1 MQMKKVSR
9 TFKMYTVTLLSIAM
23 LSACQRGY
31 REHTESVVETYKS
44 GDYVNAAAIAS
55 DGADNASSDESDR
68 VVYNLEAAHTLQTA
82 GDYKGSK
89 YYYDLVYEDVRP
101 YLDTKAEAKLT
112 EGAATTI
119 VNQTVSIYRGTPG
132 ERIMSCTMNSINCLA
147 LGDIDSAR
155 VELNRSAEWQ
165 QYAKNKYANKW
176 DDAQRAAK
184 KEAEEG
190 NIGDAVARDGL
201 PSHMGQHYT
210 QLKNLSGYG
219 AFQNPF
225 ASHLRGV
232 FLLSCGVDDGDRQNA
247 KSDLSQAVQLNP
259 ACKKAVEPDLQ
270 AIDTSSRYAMP
281 PTTWIYF
288 MTGQAAYLSEL
299 RLDIPI
305 PSTEVGYVAA
315 AFPQLE
321 TNSDFIPYMT
331 VKTNDGNKIES
342 CLLVD
347 MDNVVGSEFSIRL
360 PTIVAQE
367 ITSSALKA
375 IATHVATKKKDNGIF
390 GLIAFGY
397 QAASTAADLRS
408 WHTMPKQ
415 VQVCRVLTPKDGKL
429 HLYGGRTMNFGTVN
443 VVPNEDN
450 IVVVTL
456 PSSYAVEPAI
466 KAVSLSGIIEQ

>member
-1 MQMKKVSR
+1 MCS
-9 TFKMYTVTLLSIAM
+9 VTLLGMAI
-23 LSACQRGY
+23 LPACQRGY
-31 REHTESVVETYKS
+31 RKHTESVVETYKS

-55 DGADNASSDESDR
+55 SGADIVSSDESDR

-82 GDYKGSK
+82 GDYEGSK
-89 YYYDLVYEDVRP
+89 HYYDLVYEDVRP
-101 YLDTKAEAKLT
+101 YLDTKAEAKFS
-112 EGAATTI
+112 EGAATTV

-147 LGDIDSAR
+147 LGDVESAR
-155 VELNRSAEWQ
+155 VELNRSADWQ
-165 QYAKNKYANKW
+165 EYAKNKYAKKMAE
-176 DDAQRAAK
+176 AQRAAK

-190 NIGDAVARDGL
+190 NVGDAVARDGL
-201 PSHMGQHYT
+201 PSHMDQHYAH
-210 QLKNLSGYG
+210 LENLSGYG
-219 AFQNPF
+219 DFQNPF

-232 FLLSCGVDDGDRQNA
+232 FLLSCGVGAGDRELA
-247 KSDLSQAVQLNP
+247 RWDLSHAVQLNP
-259 ACKKAVEPDLQ
+259 TCTKAVEPDLQ
-270 AIDTSSRYAMP
+270 AIETSSRYATP
-281 PTTWIYF
+281 PTTWVYF

-321 TNSDFIPYMT
+321 TNSDFIPYMV
-331 VKTNDGNKIES
+331 VKTNDGGEIES

-347 MDNVVGSEFSIRL
+347 MDSVVGSEFSVRL

-367 ITSSALKA
+367 IASSAVKA
-375 IATHVATKKKDNGIF
+375 IATHVAANEDGIF
-390 GLIAFGY
+390 GAILFGY

-466 KAVSLSGIIEQ
+466 MTVQLSGITEQ